1 MGMGMT
7 MHTMQASPS
16 GPQMTQNMNA
26 MQAVR
31 APTQQQAPQQ
41 ASPVSPQ
48 TAARE
53 EERVSTLLEINAH
66 LILEVSN
73 LQAQGKGPSAQQTP
87 TSPTTNEPTPNSP
100 QDASKKP
107 HSQEYADCMRR
118 LQANLAYLAAI
129 ADSSKK
135 TAAPKPIGPAIMIPP
150 SHLTSVHGLYQ
161 KLKTLFPEASQTTL
175 NKAMAVA
182 NAQAARAAATPAQGQ
197 MG

>member
-1 MGMGMT
+1 MAPNMNN
-7 MHTMQASPS
+7 MQAPRV
-16 GPQMTQNMNA
+16 
-26 MQAVR
+26 AV
-31 APTQQQAPQQ
+31 QQQSQQHQQ
-41 ASPVSPQ
+41 ASPVSAQ
-48 TAARE
+48 AAARE

-73 LQAQGKGPSAQQTP
+73 LQAQGKGPGSQQTP
-87 TSPTTNEPTPNSP
+87 TSPLTNDPTPNSP
-100 QDASKKP
+100 HDASKKP
-107 HSQEYADCMRR
+107 HSPEYADCMRR

-135 TAAPKPIGPAIMIPP
+135 TTAPKPIGPAIMVPP

-182 NAQAARAAATPAQGQ
+182 SAQAVRAASGTVQGQ
-197 MG
+197 TQQMG